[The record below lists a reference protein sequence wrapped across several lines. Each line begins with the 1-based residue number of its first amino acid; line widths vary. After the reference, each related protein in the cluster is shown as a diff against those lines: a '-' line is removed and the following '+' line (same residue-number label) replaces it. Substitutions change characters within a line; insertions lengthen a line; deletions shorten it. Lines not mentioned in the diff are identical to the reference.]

1 MQENTIHLFEPTP
14 TLRSKKCRSLAKV
27 LEYFLKYTTLASTLL
42 SWYFFDYFIALMV
55 LVLSYIIM
63 GIIRSKLRN
72 SVIPQNQREY
82 QYNDEGIASW
92 YVAKELC
99 FEEDESIS

>member
-14 TLRSKKCRSLAKV
+14 TLRTKKCKLLAKA
-27 LEYFLKYTTLASTLL
+27 LEYSLRFATLL
-42 SWYFFDYFIALMV
+42 ATLVSWYFFDYFIALMV

-72 SVIPQNQREY
+72 SVIPPNQREY
-82 QYNDEGIASW
+82 QYNDEGIALW
-92 YVAKELC
+92 YTAKELC